1 MNQKES
7 RKRLLILLLSY
18 IGLLA
23 MLGGYV
29 IAYFGYYYPV
39 IIRHDTKLYFKGH
52 LLIFAFWFPGIC
64 TSMYQCF
71 FLSADGD
78 DPRLVD
84 SSGSAA
90 ADAHWAD
97 CVRRILYLA
106 VLPHLQE
113 AFPAKAAAA
122 DLWRSSH

>member
-52 LLIFAFWFPGIC
+52 LLIFAF
-64 TSMYQCF
+64 YLVVL
-71 FLSADGD
+71 FLSLIHISPAATGLTAL
-78 DPRLVD
+78 PQQPSYIIKQSPPD
-84 SSGSAA
+84 SN
-90 ADAHWAD
+90 
-97 CVRRILYLA
+97 ILLF
-106 VLPHLQE
+106 VGKIVNCNE
-113 AFPAKAAAA
+113 EN
-122 DLWRSSH
+122 

>member
-1 MNQKES
+1 MKTYGGLRIGYQKPMEVLVP
-7 RKRLLILLLSY
+7 RYLHF
-18 IGLLA
+18 
-23 MLGGYV
+23 YV
-29 IAYFGYYYPV
+29 P
-39 IIRHDTKLYFKGH
+39 
-52 LLIFAFWFPGIC
+52 
-64 TSMYQCF
+64 MF

-122 DLWRSSH
+122 DLRRSSH

>member
-52 LLIFAFWFPGIC
+52 LLIFAFYLVVLFLFMKTYGGLRIGYQKPMEVFGSQVFALLCTNVFLIC
-64 TSMYQCF
+64 
-71 FLSADGD
+71 
-78 DPRLVD
+78 R
-84 SSGSAA
+84 
-90 ADAHWAD
+90 
-97 CVRRILYLA
+97 
-106 VLPHLQE
+106 
-113 AFPAKAAAA
+113 
-122 DLWRSSH
+122 WR

>member
-39 IIRHDTKLYFKGH
+39 IIRHDTKLYF
-52 LLIFAFWFPGIC
+52 
-64 TSMYQCF
+64 
-71 FLSADGD
+71 
-78 DPRLVD
+78 
-84 SSGSAA
+84 
-90 ADAHWAD
+90 
-97 CVRRILYLA
+97 
-106 VLPHLQE
+106 
-113 AFPAKAAAA
+113 
-122 DLWRSSH
+122 

>member
-29 IAYFGYYYPV
+29 IAYFGYYYQV

-52 LLIFAFWFPGIC
+52 LLIFAFTWWFC
-64 TSMYQCF
+64 SC
-71 FLSADGD
+71 L
-78 DPRLVD
+78 
-84 SSGSAA
+84 
-90 ADAHWAD
+90 
-97 CVRRILYLA
+97 
-106 VLPHLQE
+106 
-113 AFPAKAAAA
+113 
-122 DLWRSSH
+122 